1 MKPVWIE
8 AALAL
13 DIATDSGSK
22 TAAIQSICQRAHAG
36 LIRSTAH
43 TFTTGDERKSN
54 VGLPKKFW
62 WAEGHEALE
71 QNWTTG
77 DFSTWLE
84 NTVQLQAF
92 GVRFALDDI
101 LELLPVEQR
110 AVVAKRY
117 SVAGNPDWLPA
128 KDTCAIVAK
137 REFISF
143 LTAGRKIIDQAKL
156 GFVTARA
163 VEMRSTTEGRFYSEN
178 IEREWDVPTW
188 FWQQYCDPERS
199 LQNWETGKFKGRTY
213 TSLSPRSVELSDVH
227 FLKSTILSQSHP
239 AGGDT
244 IGAEHR
250 PELSKAELERW
261 WGSMT
266 AAREALSQ
274 DQLLLLIR
282 DKYPDKFIARDRI
295 RELSSGRKP
304 GKKTLGG

>member
-8 AALAL
+8 AARAL
-13 DIATDSGSK
+13 EIATDGGSK
-22 TAAIQSICQRAHAG
+22 TAAIQSICERAHAG
-36 LIRSTAH
+36 LIRCAAH
-43 TFTTGDERKSN
+43 ILTVGDERKSN

-77 DFSTWLE
+77 DFSTWID
-84 NTVQLQAF
+84 NSVQLQAF
-92 GVRFALDDI
+92 GVRFALDDV

-117 SVAGNPDWLPA
+117 SVAGNPDWLSA

-137 REFISF
+137 QETMSF
-143 LTAGRKIIDQAKL
+143 LTAGRKIVDQAKL

-163 VEMRSTTEGRFYSEN
+163 VEMRSKTEGRFHSED

-188 FWQQYCDPERS
+188 FWMQYCDPEKS
-199 LQNWETGKFKGRTY
+199 SQNWETGKFKGRSY
-213 TSLSPRSVELSDVH
+213 KPLSPRAMELSDVH
-227 FLKSTILSQSHP
+227 FLKSTIVTQSYA

-244 IGAEHR
+244 TDAQHK
-250 PELSKAELERW
+250 PDLSSAELDRW
-261 WGSMT
+261 WTSM
-266 AAREALSQ
+266 AGAREALSQ